1 MDIKLESQVGDA
13 SKQGG
18 GESWCAAG
26 VMVLCLTRGGV
37 DGGLSRSGAVIR
49 NLSRVLERF
58 IAEQL
63 QRIVREQLAF
73 PNHVGLPKR
82 ALSTT

>member
-18 GESWCAAG
+18 ARGWRAADY
-26 VMVLCLTRGGV
+26 MVLHLTRCGFDVARALG
-37 DGGLSRSGAVIR
+37 SAVIR